1 MTVTTPDSVVD
12 QSEFTNSVLRNAFD
26 LWFDPEIKRRQASG
40 SLPTPFHVWAVQVL
54 LEVGNPPSIFFN
66 DQLKGV
72 LQAQIPPDFKLPV
85 ERGAEL
91 RFDELGDIV
100 GMQLTND
107 QPNAGHLTAILHR
120 NTWYLLFDF
129 RYNAARVA
137 RHLSVAREF
146 LSAAESAHAAKHY
159 HAAIDNLFA
168 SVELVAKSYLLM
180 LPDERVLTSARH
192 GFVSTHFNTHG
203 GKHGNVDPAFVS
215 LFNELASEWTS
226 ARYPDEPLRRGP
238 ATSERWLQTAGS
250 FLEDMERRRPR
261 RHGETTNGHAA

>member
-1 MTVTTPDSVVD
+1 MTRPDHATD
-12 QSEFTNSVLRNAFD
+12 DLEFTSSVLQNAFD

-54 LEVGNPPSIFFN
+54 LEVGKPPSIFLN

-72 LQAQIPPDFKLPV
+72 LQAQILPDFKSPV
-85 ERGAEL
+85 ERGAEI

-120 NTWYLLFDF
+120 NNWYLLFDF

-146 LSAAESAHAAKHY
+146 LSAAESAYAAKHY
-159 HAAIDNLFA
+159 HPAIDNLFA

-192 GFVSTHFNTHG
+192 GFVSTHFNIHG

-215 LFNELASEWTS
+215 LFNELAGEWTS

-238 ATSERWLQTAGS
+238 PSIERWLKTARS
-250 FLEDMERRRPR
+250 FLEDMEQKRPR
-261 RHGETTNGHAA
+261 LHGEPTNGHAA